1 LTPQPRRK
9 LPPRLRGSRR
19 KLAGFE
25 MKRGPAR
32 RNHKQKTTKPTP
44 WPDSRSRTSEEDD
57 LAAETKVAPNATG
70 QQKKICGVR
79 NGERSCREVGHG
91 EFFFSFFFFFLN
103 LSTCSSNGK
112 ESKPLRELGAH
123 WPSPANE
130 EEPLWELGA
139 YGPSP
144 GDE

>member
-1 LTPQPRRK
+1 MTSQPKRR
-9 LPPRLRGSRR
+9 LPPRLRGNRR
-19 KLAGFE
+19 KFAGSE
-25 MKRGPAR
+25 MKKGPAE
-32 RNHKQKTTKPTP
+32 K
-44 WPDSRSRTSEEDD
+44 
-57 LAAETKVAPNATG
+57 LVTG
-70 QQKKICGVR
+70 
-79 NGERSCREVGHG
+79 N
-91 EFFFSFFFFFLN
+91 FSFFLFFLN

-139 YGPSP
+139 YGQSP